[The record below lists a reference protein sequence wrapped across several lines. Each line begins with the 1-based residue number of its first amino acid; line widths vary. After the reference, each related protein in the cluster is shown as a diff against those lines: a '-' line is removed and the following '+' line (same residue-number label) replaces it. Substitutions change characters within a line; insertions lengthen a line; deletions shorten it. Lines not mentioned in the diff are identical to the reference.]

1 MNKTWIRHMPAFIR
15 QKLEGR
21 HSLQQA
27 IGNTGW
33 LFADRIA
40 RMGVNL
46 VVGVWLARYL
56 GPEKLGLLS
65 YATAFVA
72 LFSPL
77 ASLGLEDIAVRD
89 LVRDPECKDETL
101 GTAFIL
107 KLIGGSA
114 LFVVAICTIFFLRR
128 CDSQLQWLVGI
139 IAAGSIFQAFNIIE
153 CWFNSQV
160 HAKYTVFDKSAAFFL
175 CSVIKI
181 ILLIKGASLIAF
193 AWVITFEVAAGSL
206 GLVVAYKSKI
216 GPLGNWQGTLK
227 RARSLLKDSWP
238 LIFSF
243 MAIVI
248 YQRID
253 QIMIGEMVGS
263 EEVGIYSVA
272 VRLAEVWIF
281 IPTAVFWTVFPSI
294 IKAKAV
300 SDEQFYLQLQK
311 FYNLMALLAYAVA
324 IPVSFIAQWLV
335 VALYGEAYARAGM
348 MLIVLTWASL
358 FMNLE
363 YARSA
368 FLNTMNLNRIYL
380 IAVVTGGILNVIL
393 NYILIPRYGG
403 MGAAIASLIA
413 YWFAAH
419 GACFFFKP
427 LFRTGTMLTRAMLYP
442 KIW

>member
-1 MNKTWIRHMPAFIR
+1 MNASWTKYLPEFIR
-15 QKLEGR
+15 LKIEGR
-21 HSLQQA
+21 QQLQQA

-33 LFADRIA
+33 LFAGKIV

-46 VVGVWLARYL
+46 VIGVWLARYL
-56 GPEKLGLLS
+56 GPEKLGILS

-77 ASLGLEDIAVRD
+77 TSLGLEDIAARD
-89 LVRDPECKDETL
+89 LVRNPEYKDETL

-107 KLIGGSA
+107 KLLGGSV

-128 CDSQLQWLVGI
+128 GDSHLHWLVGI

-160 HAKYTVFDKSAAFFL
+160 NAKYVVLAKSAAFFL

-181 ILLIKGASLIAF
+181 VLLIKGASLIAF
-193 AWVITFEVAAGSL
+193 AWVITFEVAVGSL

-227 RARSLLKDSWP
+227 RSRNLLKDSWP
-238 LIFSF
+238 LFFSF
-243 MAIVI
+243 IAIVI
-248 YQRID
+248 YQQID
-253 QIMIGEMVGS
+253 QIMIGEMVGNK
-263 EEVGIYSVA
+263 EVGIYSVA
-272 VRLAEVWIF
+272 VRLAQVWTF
-281 IPTAVFWTVFPSI
+281 IPLAVFWTAYPSI
-294 IKAKAV
+294 IKAKAI
-300 SDEQFYLQLQK
+300 SDEQFYLLLQK
-311 FYNLMALLAYAVA
+311 FYNLMVLLAYAVA

-358 FMNLE
+358 FMSME

-380 IAVVTGGILNVIL
+380 IAVVTGSILNVIL

-403 MGAAIASLIA
+403 MGAAIASLISC
-413 YWFAAH
+413 WFAAH